1 MFFLKKTCMELS
13 VMPFAVKNKMV
24 ADQFDISE
32 LALKLKNGS
41 LALFP
46 TDTLPA
52 ISSYPK
58 YSQKIWTI
66 KKRPLNKPLILMGG
80 CLEDLF
86 EFVQPCAI
94 EDGLK
99 MAKIYWPGALT
110 IILPT
115 TGKISEYLNCNS
127 NTVGFRVP
135 ALKMARDLLIQSGP
149 LATTSANLSGESPVE
164 NALEASMQFP
174 GIPILGPAPWPNSSG
189 MASTVIEWNQGQWK
203 LIRPGSV
210 VLN

>member
-1 MFFLKKTCMELS
+1 MELS
-13 VMPFAVKNKMV
+13 VMQFAVKNKMIP
-24 ADQFDISE
+24 DQCEISD
-32 LALKLKNGS
+32 LAAKLKNGS

-52 ISSYPK
+52 LCSYPK
-58 YSQKIWTI
+58 YSKKIWSI

-86 EFVQPCAI
+86 ELVRPCAI

-99 MAKIYWPGALT
+99 IAKNYWPGALT

-115 TGKISEYLNCNS
+115 IGNTSDSLNCNTDS
-127 NTVGFRVP
+127 LGFRVP
-135 ALKMARDLLIQSGP
+135 ALKIARDLLLKTGP
-149 LATTSANLSGESPVE
+149 LATTSANISGNPPVKD
-164 NALEASMQFP
+164 ALEASIQFP
-174 GIPILGPAPWPNSSG
+174 RIPMLAPVPWPRGSG
-189 MASTVIEWNQGQWK
+189 MASTVIEWNEGKWK
-203 LIRPGSV
+203 LLRAGSV